1 MKCQRVK
8 KQLVLYVGDDLPVNK
23 KRSVESHLENCPAC
37 VTELEELKRMKEG
50 VHTIAQS
57 DIPDTLHHG
66 FPGKVTQLISE
77 EQESIRP
84 PRMKSSF
91 LSMPRPVL
99 TASIVA
105 LGILLVASA
114 AIFFLFPNKVSSVR
128 LAKEILAI
136 SETGS
141 SELVWDPEHIF
152 FKAFD
157 GPYRLDN
164 WEAPKQSGVYAVLH
178 KTASD
183 TGPVTYIM
191 DYCGQGRNLSSYRGY
206 PWIHHRMKRLVSRT
220 GSEENVYVAVFLM
233 PNSSKLERRQ
243 IEEALLKTFN
253 PYFNRGV

>member
-57 DIPDTLHHG
+57 DIPDTL
-66 FPGKVTQLISE
+66 
-77 EQESIRP
+77 
-84 PRMKSSF
+84 
-91 LSMPRPVL
+91 
-99 TASIVA
+99 
-105 LGILLVASA
+105 LLVASA
-114 AIFFLFPNKVSSVR
+114 VLFLLLPSKVSSVR

-141 SELVWDPEHIF
+141 SELAWDPEHIF

-157 GPYRLDN
+157 GPYRLDS

-206 PWIHHRMKRLVSRT
+206 PWIYHRMKRLVSRT